1 MDEVKNVGTD
11 HAFEKSRLVVQ
22 AYNDYGKNFVL
33 TQSPT
38 IQRMSQRLILALTAI
53 LQEKKSL
60 NLYVRDISQA
70 YVQSSTH
77 LNRDFF
83 VKPPTE
89 LQMDEGSILRIVKPL
104 YGIPEA
110 GNHWFNTYHNH
121 HINLLSMNQS
131 TYDPCL
137 LFTTSNGF
145 GVVGLQTDDTLILAD
160 KTFAHSESIN
170 LHKAEF
176 LAKDREQLT
185 DTTPLKFNGFQIK
198 KIADTI
204 SLIQEFQ
211 CEKLGLVKLK
221 TLNIINSKG
230 KVRANVTPKDQ
241 YVAQR
246 ARGAYIASVCQ
257 PESAFD
263 LASAA
268 QVTNPKEED
277 VKTLNTRLQW
287 QINNKLRGLRFIH
300 LNIDTLRLV
309 VFTDASFANNRD
321 LSSQIGF
328 VITLADDS
336 NKANIIHWSSLKCKR
351 VTRSILA
358 SELYAVA
365 HGFDTAIVL
374 KSTIEKILQRNNLPL
389 ILCTD
394 SKSLYDCLVKLGT
407 TQEKRLM
414 VDLMCIH
421 QSYERR
427 QITEIRWIDGKSNP
441 ADAMTKGHPC
451 SALTRLI
458 DTNMINITP
467 FGWVERS
474 DN

>member
-1 MDEVKNVGTD
+1 
-11 HAFEKSRLVVQ
+11 
-22 AYNDYGKNFVL
+22 
-33 TQSPT
+33 
-38 IQRMSQRLILALTAI
+38 MSQRLILALTAI

-110 GNHWFNTYHNH
+110 GNH
-121 HINLLSMNQS
+121 
-131 TYDPCL
+131 C
-137 LFTTSNGF
+137 
-145 GVVGLQTDDTLILAD
+145 
-160 KTFAHSESIN
+160 
-170 LHKAEF
+170 
-176 LAKDREQLT
+176 
-185 DTTPLKFNGFQIK
+185 
-198 KIADTI
+198 
-204 SLIQEFQ
+204 
-211 CEKLGLVKLK
+211 
-221 TLNIINSKG
+221 
-230 KVRANVTPKDQ
+230 
-241 YVAQR
+241 
-246 ARGAYIASVCQ
+246 VCQ

-277 VKTLNTRLQW
+277 VKTLNKRLQW
-287 QINNKLRGLRFIH
+287 QINNKLKGLRFIH
-300 LNIDTLRLV
+300 LNIHTLRLV

-374 KSTIEKILQRNNLPL
+374 KSTIEKILQKNNLPL
-389 ILCTD
+389 ILCAD

-414 VDLMCIH
+414 VDLMCIR

-427 QITEIRWIDGKSNP
+427 QITEIRWIDGNSNP
-441 ADAMTKGHPC
+441 ADAMTKGQPC

-467 FGWVERS
+467 FGWVERYT
-474 DN
+474 